1 VNETPKDSA
10 RAERLRVVKAIALGL
25 ALGLLLARWAS
36 GANRV

>member
-1 VNETPKDSA
+1 VSETSKDA
-10 RAERLRVVKAIALGL
+10 GHAERLRVVKAIALGL